1 MFADIQS
8 SSLLWNIDINF
19 TLKVVTHFYKNRG
32 LKMTKAVFSHLLG
45 HTVVSESPIL
55 F

>member
-19 TLKVVTHFYKNRG
+19 TLKLVTYFYKNRG
-32 LKMTKAVFSHLLG
+32 LEITKQCFLTS
-45 HTVVSESPIL
+45 
-55 F
+55 